1 MIIIATR
8 TNGVWR
14 VRTAA
19 GAVGEGRTFGAAL
32 EAAWAVQS

>member
-8 TNGVWR
+8 TNGIWR

-19 GAVGEGRTFGAAL
+19 GAIGEGRTFGEAL

>member
-19 GAVGEGRTFGAAL
+19 GAIGHGATFTAAL

>member
-8 TNGVWR
+8 TRGVWR

-19 GAVGEGRTFGAAL
+19 GAIGHGVTFAAAL
-32 EAAWAVQS
+32 DAAWAVSA

>member
-8 TNGVWR
+8 AHGIWR
-14 VRTAA
+14 VRMAA
-19 GAVGEGRTFGAAL
+19 GAIGEGVTFGAAL

>member
-19 GAVGEGRTFGAAL
+19 GAVGEGRTFGEAVS
-32 EAAWAVQS
+32 AAWTVDA